1 MTCARRP
8 WAWFGRWPGVL
19 LAALTLAVAAR
30 AETFDLVSFKPPP
43 GTRSAQAG
51 AVGYTDAT
59 PTTFAIYGVYR
70 SAAGSGDA
78 ARDFADEWAL
88 LVARSLRVT
97 GELETETRAWPGGWT
112 LTMGAAKVWSEQA
125 RHFVALLSVFTG
137 HGVKVSVL
145 VNYNDDLYRPK
156 IDEFLASLRLA
167 PPGGA
172 AAPGAPGS
180 RPPPAA
186 AMPAAGPGFAF
197 AVPGGFVERGGWF
210 VAARVENR
218 GGGDEITSAL
228 VRVLPA
234 MAAQGG
240 MSDALRALWRRH
252 VPEGLRERGGAMVY
266 RRYVGDGVPAWFI
279 SGRGREAGRQAD
291 SLFTLY
297 LLDCGSSWQP
307 LLVALTY
314 EEPGNPVAA
323 SVAFSAGTTY
333 GTSAAMA
340 EPFLA
345 ALRCA
350 GGKGKAL
357 ADRAALV
364 GNYGFG
370 TSGSQMWVNVYTGA
384 TSMTAATYGGRLDLK
399 SDGRYAYEFAGAHG
413 MVGAMNVQTDRAQG
427 RWDVQGDLLVLTRDD
442 GRQTRYRIAGVAHFP
457 GGAKGAVFMSRL
469 DLPVNPTTVTNG
481 GDYYATR

>member
-1 MTCARRP
+1 MNARTLRRLVAMALVALVP
-8 WAWFGRWPGVL
+8 WL
-19 LAALTLAVAAR
+19 AR
-30 AETFDLVSFKPPP
+30 AETFDLVSFTPPP
-43 GTRSAQAG
+43 GARSTQAD
-51 AVGYTDAT
+51 AVGFTDAT

-70 SAAGSGDA
+70 SAPGSGDA
-78 ARDFADEWAL
+78 ARDFADEWAM

-97 GELETETRAWPGGWT
+97 GDLKTETRDWPGGWK
-112 LTMGAAKVWSEQA
+112 LTMGAARVWSEQA
-125 RHFVALLSVFTG
+125 RQFVALLSVFTG

-156 IDEFLASLRLA
+156 IDRFLASLRLA
-167 PPGGA
+167 PPEPA
-172 AAPGAPGS
+172 AAPGAPPS
-180 RPPPAA
+180 VTPPSPGPSAA
-186 AMPAAGPGFAF
+186 ANPSFTF
-197 AVPGGFVERGGWF
+197 TVPGGFVERGGWY
-210 VAARVENR
+210 VAARTENR

-234 MAAQGG
+234 VAAQGG
-240 MSDALRALWRRH
+240 MSETLRALWRGH

-297 LLDCGSSWQP
+297 LLDCGASWQP
-307 LLVALTY
+307 LLVAQTY

-323 SVAFSAGTTY
+323 AAGFSAGSSY
-333 GTSAAMA
+333 GTSASMA

-345 ALRCA
+345 TLRCA
-350 GGKGKAL
+350 GGKGRPL
-357 ADRAALV
+357 ADRAALA
-364 GNYGFG
+364 GDYGFG
-370 TSGSQMWVNVYTGA
+370 SSGSQMWVNVYTGA
-384 TSMTAATYGGRLDLK
+384 TSMTAVSYGGRLALK
-399 SDGRYAYEFAGAHG
+399 ADGSYAYEFAGAHG
-413 MVGAMNVQTDRAQG
+413 VVGAMNVQTDRARG
-427 RWDVQGDLLVLTRDD
+427 RWDVHGDLLVLTRDD
-442 GRQTRYRIAGVAHFP
+442 GRSTRYRIAGVTQFP

>member
-1 MTCARRP
+1 VNAGTVRA
-8 WAWFGRWPGVL
+8 
-19 LAALTLAVAAR
+19 LAALALAALVPWVAR
-30 AETFDLVSFKPPP
+30 AETFDLASFTPPP
-43 GTRSAQAG
+43 GVRSVQPD
-51 AVGYTDAT
+51 AVAFTDAA

-70 SAAGSGDA
+70 SAAGSGDP
-78 ARDFADEWAL
+78 ARDFADEWAM

-97 GELETETRAWPGGWT
+97 GELKTETRDWPGGWT
-112 LTMGAAKVWSEQA
+112 LTMGTAKVWSEQA

-145 VNYNDDLYRPK
+145 VNYNDDRYRPK

-167 PPGGA
+167 PPGVA
-172 AAPGAPGS
+172 AAPGAPTS
-180 RPPPAA
+180 PTPPAPGLSA
-186 AMPAAGPGFAF
+186 AANQRFGFT
-197 AVPGGFVERGGWF
+197 VPSGFVERGGWY

-218 GGGDEITSAL
+218 GGGDEITSAR

-234 MAAQGG
+234 VAAQGG

-297 LLDCGSSWQP
+297 LLDCGLSWQA
-307 LLVALTY
+307 LLVAQTY

-323 SVAFSAGTTY
+323 AVAFSAGSSY
-333 GTSAAMA
+333 GTSASMA

-345 ALRCA
+345 SVRCA
-350 GGKGKAL
+350 GGNGKPL
-357 ADRAALV
+357 ADRTALA
-364 GNYGFG
+364 GDYGFG
-370 TSGSQMWVNVYTGA
+370 SSGSQMWVNVYTGA
-384 TSMTAATYGGRLDLK
+384 TSMTAVSYGGRLELK
-399 SDGRYAYEFAGAHG
+399 ADGSYAYEFAGAHG
-413 MVGAMNVQTDRAQG
+413 VVGAMNVQTDRARG
-427 RWDVQGDLLVLTRDD
+427 RWDVQGDLLVLVRDD
-442 GRQTRYRIAGVAHFP
+442 GRSTRYRIAGVTQFP

-481 GDYYATR
+481 GDYYATK